1 MCNVRI
7 NYFQNKGLL
16 ENNPVNWKLVN
27 GANQHSTCLSDLGLQ
42 SYQLLRFVTNMNP
55 SRVSACLGR
64 SCDHHTCDD
73 NGSILVQTKEGV
85 VGQINITKVSLLHE
99 NDLTVEVDG
108 SLGGIRWQLDKP
120 GELVYQR
127 VNMNRM
133 VLTAD
138 SPPIIDHVRVQGH
151 YQQHGYQE
159 VSLEGKDNVPE
170 LRRRADEHVLSVLQR
185 AGHGILQGGS
195 ASPVWLCLFSGSVVT
210 RSRARWT
217 GLMELCS

>member
-16 ENNPVNWKLVN
+16 ENNPVNWQLVN
-27 GANQHSTCLSDLGLQ
+27 GANQHSACLSDLGLQ

-120 GELVYQR
+120 GF
-127 VNMNRM
+127 
-133 VLTAD
+133 
-138 SPPIIDHVRVQGH
+138 
-151 YQQHGYQE
+151 
-159 VSLEGKDNVPE
+159 
-170 LRRRADEHVLSVLQR
+170 RAQTK
-185 AGHGILQGGS
+185 
-195 ASPVWLCLFSGSVVT
+195 CLFFLLAYSGKMHV
-210 RSRARWT
+210 
-217 GLMELCS
+217 